1 MYTLFKYVI
10 AKFILSSK
18 CVFGAVDEGHR
29 VKNMRSKLGTLLK
42 RQTTDFRL
50 LLTVCHVVL
59 TL

>member
-1 MYTLFKYVI
+1 
-10 AKFILSSK
+10 
-18 CVFGAVDEGHR
+18 VDEGHR

-59 TL
+59 IL